1 MRTNILIIV
10 LSLALAA
17 GVGYIAYDTGRTAG
31 IAEARASISSILT
44 DRAAAGQAG
53 NGQVPPAGG
62 RGGGNPLGALF
73 GGLQGPVDKVDG
85 NTLSVTVTRGQQT
98 QSVKVTV
105 ASPGVLQQIS
115 GANLGDIKAGSRVI
129 IGVDQAQ
136 GGGTPAAGQGQQI
149 PSEVA
154 ARSIL
159 ILPSNFGQ

>member
-17 GVGYIAYDTGRTAG
+17 GVGYIAYDNGHTAG
-31 IAEARASISSILT
+31 IAEARASISSILA

-53 NGQVPPAGG
+53 NGQFPSGGG
-62 RGGGNPLGALF
+62 RGGANPLGVLF
-73 GGLQGPVDKVDG
+73 GGLQGTVDKVDG

-98 QSVKVTV
+98 QSVKVTL
-105 ASPGVLQQIS
+105 AGPGVVQQIS

-129 IGVDQAQ
+129 VAVDQPQ
-136 GGGTPAAGQGQQI
+136 PGGTPAAGQAQPI

-159 ILPSNFGQ
+159 LLPANFGQ